1 MRDIVDSC
9 SEASYWCG
17 RSDPATLNSASA
29 ALAERDRAFFDAAFS
44 GMDVPP
50 ALRRL
55 VERIVRSYGI
65 RGQSDPAYLANLIA
79 LELGMGDG
87 NGRFPGTTP

>member
-1 MRDIVDSC
+1 MRDVVDSC
-9 SEASYWCG
+9 PEATYWCG
-17 RSDPATLNSASA
+17 RSDP
-29 ALAERDRAFFDAAFS
+29 AERDRAFFDAAFS

-87 NGRFPGTTP
+87 NGRFHGTTP